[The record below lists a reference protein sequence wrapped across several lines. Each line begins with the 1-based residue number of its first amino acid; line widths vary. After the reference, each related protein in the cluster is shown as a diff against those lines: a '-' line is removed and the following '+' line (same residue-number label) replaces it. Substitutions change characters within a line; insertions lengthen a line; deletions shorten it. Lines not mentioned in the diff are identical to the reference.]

1 MEKREKLKTLDR
13 VSINFN
19 LIFMKKS
26 NVNLNHLLDQ
36 LSEEKINLVV
46 DSGLFRAGG
55 GECGTTTGKSKSS
68 THSDSTSACGDC
80 GGGTSGGGGIIIGIG
95 GGGILGGGLGGIC

>member
-1 MEKREKLKTLDR
+1 
-13 VSINFN
+13 
-19 LIFMKKS
+19 MKKS

-46 DSGLFRAGG
+46 DGGLFRAGG

-68 THSDSTSACGDC
+68 SHSSTSSCGDC
-80 GGGTSGGGGIIIGIG
+80 GGGGGITIGIG
-95 GGGILGGGLGGIC
+95 GGGVLGGGLGGLC